1 MIAMQEW
8 GTEFN
13 SQNLCDKSSDKL
25 VTLVLEEEEGGQSL
39 GIFYQPA

>member
-13 SQNLCDKSSDKL
+13 SQILCEKNSDMF
-25 VTLVLEEEEGGQSL
+25 VTLVLEEEEGIRAL
-39 GIFYQPA
+39 ELFIN